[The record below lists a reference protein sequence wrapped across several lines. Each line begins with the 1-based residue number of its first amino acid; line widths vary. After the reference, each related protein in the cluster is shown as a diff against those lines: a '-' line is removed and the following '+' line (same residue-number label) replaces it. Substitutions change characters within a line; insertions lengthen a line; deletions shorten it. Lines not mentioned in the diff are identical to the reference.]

1 MSKLFLLTQD
11 IETGY
16 DTYDSCVVCADTADE
31 ARMVTPDCSWER
43 DRYHSWAHTPSQV
56 RVEYIG
62 DATSGVKKNT
72 VILASFNAG

>member
-1 MSKLFLLTQD
+1 MSKLWLLTQD

-31 ARMVTPDCSWER
+31 ARMVTPDSW
-43 DRYHSWAHTPSQV
+43 DRTSLHSWAHTPAQV

-62 DATSGVKKNT
+62 DATAGIEKDSV
-72 VILASFNAG
+72 VLSSFNAG